1 MSLFKRYFLLKF
13 DIGKVYMKVSIK
25 RLINPTLS
33 LSVIVFGIT
42 IIIWGIVFLLSDVNP
57 SHTSESILSLMLDS
71 LLESNLLQNIVVF
84 LISALN
90 ALLIL
95 QLNNRFTIIR
105 TRTFMPVIIY
115 LLLISV
121 WKETHDLVSLHFTL
135 SLIIGSFFVF
145 FNMFRNKEATEQ
157 AFLGSFFIGVGSL
170 FIEPIILII
179 PVCWLGFIA
188 LQCLS
193 LRTWLASMIGTLS
206 PWILYFA
213 VRYFIEPDLNWVYDL
228 VGGFELGLT
237 INFNETVHLIYLIS
251 IILVFA
257 IGFVGLMSNLQGD
270 SLHTRAKISFQLL
283 LFVFSFIFSLIFKN
297 MYLEFMLIVAL
308 TGSILMAHPLTLK
321 PRGFYAYLFYIFV
334 LINLTYLITN
344 VYLKIK

>member
-1 MSLFKRYFLLKF
+1 
-13 DIGKVYMKVSIK
+13 MKVSIN

-57 SHTSESILSLMLDS
+57 SHTSESTLSLMLDN

-157 AFLGSFFIGVGSL
+157 AFLGSFFISTHGLVSQTTANYFSHLRISANQYFRIFTSPNTNFFYEIL
-170 FIEPIILII
+170 F
-179 PVCWLGFIA
+179 
-188 LQCLS
+188 
-193 LRTWLASMIGTLS
+193 
-206 PWILYFA
+206 
-213 VRYFIEPDLNWVYDL
+213 
-228 VGGFELGLT
+228 
-237 INFNETVHLIYLIS
+237 LIY
-251 IILVFA
+251 V
-257 IGFVGLMSNLQGD
+257 
-270 SLHTRAKISFQLL
+270 
-283 LFVFSFIFSLIFKN
+283 
-297 MYLEFMLIVAL
+297 LIV
-308 TGSILMAHPLTLK
+308 
-321 PRGFYAYLFYIFV
+321 FFCF
-334 LINLTYLITN
+334 
-344 VYLKIK
+344 